1 MLKKIKR
8 LMQIKE
14 EQILI
19 EREKIKILKS
29 ILKEIKRKWYF
40 FQTTKQ

>member
-29 ILKEIKRKWYF
+29 ILKEIKRK
-40 FQTTKQ
+40 